1 MTGVGWIG
9 AVTAFIG
16 AGLTAGG
23 ALMGLYQRRREQ
35 QAQVP
40 GTVVA
45 LAEKHYVKSHQTLY
59 APVFEYTAV
68 NGTRMRK
75 QSATASYPA
84 THAVG
89 DPVMVWHD
97 PADPQDSGIVGEDR
111 LSGPMIALLGVIF
124 LVAGLAVLLGAG
136 GA

>member
-1 MTGVGWIG
+1 VTGVGWMG
-9 AVTAFIG
+9 AVTTFIG

-23 ALMGLYQRRREQ
+23 ALMGLYHRRRER

-45 LAEKHYVKSHQTLY
+45 LVEQYHLKSRNKLY
-59 APVFEYTAV
+59 APVFEYIAV
-68 NGTRMRK
+68 NGTKVRK
-75 QSATASYPA
+75 QSTTASYPA

-89 DPVMVWHD
+89 DQVMVWHD
-97 PADPQDSGIVGEDR
+97 PADPQESGIVGENR
-111 LSGPMIALLGVIF
+111 LFGPMIAVLGVIF
-124 LVAGLAVLLGAG
+124 LVAGLTVLLGAG